1 MIEGIIETQLKVI
14 PSVDG
19 NVLHGIRSTD
29 KSFVGFEEAYFSFI
43 NKDHVKAWKCHKKM
57 TLNLIVPVG
66 KVKFVFIDNREEPSS
81 FKKIHTFNLSQNP
94 YTRLTVP
101 PYIWFGFK
109 GLARQNLILNITNVV
124 HDQKEVLRKKLNEID
139 FDWGL

>member
-1 MIEGIIETQLKVI
+1 MIEGIIESKLKVI
-14 PSVDG
+14 PSEDG

-43 NKDHVKAWKCHKKM
+43 NQDHIKAWKCHQKM

-66 KVKFVFIDNREEPSS
+66 KVKFVFIDNRKESSS
-81 FKKIHTFNLSQNP
+81 FKQIQTFDLSQNP
-94 YTRLTVP
+94 YARLTVP

-109 GLARQNLILNITNVV
+109 GLARQNLILNITNVI
-124 HDQKEVLRKKLNEID
+124 HDPKEVLRKNLNEID
-139 FDWGL
+139 FDWSC

>member
-14 PSVDG
+14 PSEDG

-43 NKDHVKAWKCHKKM
+43 NQDHIKAWKCHQKM

-66 KVKFVFIDNREEPSS
+66 KVKFVFYSEKDNRFRVIEIGE
-81 FKKIHTFNLSQNP
+81 KKYSRI
-94 YTRLTVP
+94 TVP
-101 PYIWFGFK
+101 PKIWFGFK
-109 GLARQNLILNITNVV
+109 GIGKSESIILNITNIE
-124 HDQKEVLRKKLNEID
+124 HNPKEIIRCKKNQIK
-139 FDWGL
+139 FKW

>member
-81 FKKIHTFNLSQNP
+81 FKKIQTFDLSQNP

-109 GLARQNLILNITNVV
+109 GLARQNLILNITNVI
-124 HDQKEVLRKKLNEID
+124 HDQKEVLRKNLNEID

>member
-1 MIEGIIETQLKVI
+1 MIDGIIETQLKVI
-14 PSVDG
+14 PSEDG
-19 NVLHGIRSTD
+19 NVVHGIRSTD

-43 NKDHVKAWKCHKKM
+43 NQGHIKAWKCHQKM
-57 TLNLIVPVG
+57 TLNLMVPVG
-66 KVKFVFIDNREEPSS
+66 KVKFVFIDNRKESSS
-81 FKKIHTFNLSQNP
+81 FKQTQTFNLSQNP

-109 GLARQNLILNITNVV
+109 GLARQNLILNITNVI
-124 HDQKEVLRKKLNEID
+124 HDQKEVLRKNLNEID

>member
-43 NKDHVKAWKCHKKM
+43 NQDHVKAWKCHKKM

-66 KVKFVFIDNREEPSS
+66 KVKFVFYSQRENIFRVIEIGEKQYS
-81 FKKIHTFNLSQNP
+81 
-94 YTRLTVP
+94 RLTIP
-101 PYIWFGFK
+101 PKIWFGFQGIGK
-109 GLARQNLILNITNVV
+109 SESIIMSLTNIQ
-124 HDQKEVLRKKLNEID
+124 HDPNQ
-139 FDWGL
+139 

>member
-43 NKDHVKAWKCHKKM
+43 NQDHVKAWKCHKKM

-81 FKKIHTFNLSQNP
+81 FKKIQTFDLSQNP

-109 GLARQNLILNITNVV
+109 GLARQNLILNITNVM
-124 HDQKEVLRKKLNEID
+124 HDQKEVLRKNLNEID

>member
-109 GLARQNLILNITNVV
+109 GLARQNLILNI
-124 HDQKEVLRKKLNEID
+124 D
-139 FDWGL
+139 FLQGFYLITK

>member
-81 FKKIHTFNLSQNP
+81 FKKIQTFDLSQNP

-109 GLARQNLILNITNVV
+109 GLARQNLILNITNVI
-124 HDQKEVLRKKLNEID
+124 HDQKEVLRKNLNEID
-139 FDWGL
+139 FDWDF

>member
-1 MIEGIIETQLKVI
+1 MIEGIIETQLKII
-14 PSVDG
+14 PSEDG

-66 KVKFVFIDNREEPSS
+66 KVKFVFYSSREDLFRVIEIGEKQYS
-81 FKKIHTFNLSQNP
+81 
-94 YTRLTVP
+94 RLTVP
-101 PYIWFGFK
+101 PKIWFGFK
-109 GLARQNLILNITNVV
+109 GIGKPESIIMSLANMQ
-124 HDQKEVLRKKLNEID
+124 HDPKEVLRCKKNSIK
-139 FDWGL
+139 FNW